1 MRGPTMGSF
10 AERGTCSATTRRRR
24 PFGQGSAPY
33 PRTRLSS
40 SGWRPRTELSDRNA
54 RRGAQAGHSASSVRS
69 RIGSGCRCA
78 CLHHP
83 HGGDAGFAASS
94 LTVRRLTTSPGE
106 TAFQDWWCSRC
117 NPFAGP
123 KGRSGVALMRL
134 TGPAFV
140 SLARGRERLF
150 YTHRNTCRNLSA
162 VAP

>member
-1 MRGPTMGSF
+1 MRGSTMGSF
-10 AERGTCSATTRRRR
+10 AERGTCSAATRRRR
-24 PFGQGSAPY
+24 PSGQGSAPY
-33 PRTRLSS
+33 PRTRLSL
-40 SGWRPRTELSDRNA
+40 SGWRPRSELSDRNA

-69 RIGSGCRCA
+69 RIGSGSRCA

-94 LTVRRLTTSPGE
+94 LTVRRLPTSPGQ

-123 KGRSGVALMRL
+123 KGRPGVALKRL

-140 SLARGRERLF
+140 SPARGRERLF
-150 YTHRNTCRNLSA
+150 HTHRNTCRNLSA
-162 VAP
+162 AAP